1 MGFVE
6 FPRLILVGHC
16 LREAGAGGSNPLTPT
31 IFRCKQA
38 ILVDHC
44 LFEFFSVPKIQ
55 GYSLH
60 PEGDPVLNADYDVI

>member
-31 IFRCKQA
+31 IYLSNCA
-38 ILVDHC
+38 ILVEQ
-44 LFEFFSVPKIQ
+44 LPFWFFR
-55 GYSLH
+55 
-60 PEGDPVLNADYDVI
+60 VLKTC